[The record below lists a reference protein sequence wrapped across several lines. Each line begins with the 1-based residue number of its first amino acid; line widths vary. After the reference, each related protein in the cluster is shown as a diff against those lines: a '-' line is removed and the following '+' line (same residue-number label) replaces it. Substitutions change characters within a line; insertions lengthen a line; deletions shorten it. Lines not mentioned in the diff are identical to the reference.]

1 MTRVMA
7 SMAWHVLEKS
17 EFTCQELQLE
27 CLDETYA
34 ATRYISTS
42 TSALTTTS
50 QFALCRFRSFHH
62 PDLPSLSAVMATSTP
77 LDPFLRGSTSKKT
90 RALLRVIILFTI
102 AAAAV
107 SARLFSVIRTYK
119 DHHQLL
125 QNTNPQIQDSR
136 V

>member
-1 MTRVMA
+1 
-7 SMAWHVLEKS
+7 
-17 EFTCQELQLE
+17 
-27 CLDETYA
+27 
-34 ATRYISTS
+34 
-42 TSALTTTS
+42 
-50 QFALCRFRSFHH
+50 
-62 PDLPSLSAVMATSTP
+62 MATATP

-90 RALLRVIILFTI
+90 RTLLRVIILFTI

-125 QNTNPQIQDSR
+125 QDTNHQIQDSR